1 MTHDARRSRTLRL
14 LEGQL
19 EALALVEER
28 SLSRSHRVEHGVLG
42 VEAATRH
49 AVELHVL
56 TPDDARRIWS
66 DVARRHPAVGWC
78 QRGCPGIAA

>member
-1 MTHDARRSRTLRL
+1 MTDDARRSRTLRL
-14 LEGQL
+14 LEGRL

-28 SLSRSHRVEHGVLG
+28 SLSGSRRVEHCVLG

-56 TPDDARRIWS
+56 SEADARRIWA
-66 DVARRHPAVGWC
+66 DVARRHPAVPWC